1 MKEHNLLEDD
11 DPLSISQDEKTMA
24 TLAHLG
30 AFIGALMPGMGN
42 VLVPFLI
49 WVFKKDESEYIEEQA
64 KEALNFQ
71 ITMSILMIGAAIAM
85 IMLVGFIIL
94 PILIV
99 LDIALS
105 ITAAVKANRGEIYEY
120 PINFRLIK

>member
-11 DPLSISQDEKTMA
+11 EPLSISKDEKLMA
-24 TLAHLG
+24 TLSHLG
-30 AFIGALMPGMGN
+30 VFIGTLMPGMGN

-49 WVFKKDESEYIEEQA
+49 WVFKKDQSTYIEEQA

-85 IMLVGFIIL
+85 IILVGFVVL

-105 ITAAVKANRGEIYEY
+105 ITAAVKANRGEKYEY